1 MRTKWIKKAAA
12 AVLAAVMT
20 VSLAACGSGNGNT
33 SQGGGT
39 SAADGTHLNF
49 SCYNYS
55 NSMDPITNVNSSW

>member
-1 MRTKWIKKAAA
+1 M
-12 AVLAAVMT
+12 AAVMT
-20 VSLAACGSGNGNT
+20 LSLAACGGSGNT
-33 SQGGGT
+33 SQGGDS